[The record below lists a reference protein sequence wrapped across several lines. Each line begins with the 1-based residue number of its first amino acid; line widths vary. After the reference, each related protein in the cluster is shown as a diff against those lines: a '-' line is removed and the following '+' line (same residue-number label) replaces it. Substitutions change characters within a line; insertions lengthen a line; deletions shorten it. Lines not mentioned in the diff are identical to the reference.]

1 MFNVHTNYS
10 FWVFFFFHLENNNLA
25 TVPPEIYCCV
35 AREYR
40 ELLICFDAFPC
51 MMIDF
56 YIFEYLT
63 QLCRKHIWHSECLY
77 GWRCQSIRCLW
88 AICPCGPADGW
99 SSAAAPKR
107 INASSRP
114 ARRLLHEKHW
124 RYFNQSKMRFWKP
137 HGAKQ
142 CRTSVFVSPKQV
154 CQQLHMQNFHLRVH
168 RFCVSF
174 TFSTHGS
181 VWFLLNSSTAQ
192 RHDIEFEFIRMQR
205 SCALAPRSEMWQ
217 VLQVSEGD
225 RVSVYRQRSQPGSE
239 RESVFMTR
247 ILLI

>member
-1 MFNVHTNYS
+1 
-10 FWVFFFFHLENNNLA
+10 
-25 TVPPEIYCCV
+25 
-35 AREYR
+35 
-40 ELLICFDAFPC
+40 
-51 MMIDF
+51 MIDF

-174 TFSTHGS
+174 TFSRTVAFGS
-181 VWFLLNSSTAQ
+181 YWIPRLPSDTTLNLSSSECRGLVLWPLAVKCDKFFRSQREIGFLSTARGHSRGQ
-192 RHDIEFEFIRMQR
+192 N
-205 SCALAPRSEMWQ
+205 
-217 VLQVSEGD
+217 G
-225 RVSVYRQRSQPGSE
+225 RVSSWHASCLFKLKKKKGWWISE
-239 RESVFMTR
+239 RFVFPDFNEWQTSLKSTR
-247 ILLI
+247 TAHQIILINW